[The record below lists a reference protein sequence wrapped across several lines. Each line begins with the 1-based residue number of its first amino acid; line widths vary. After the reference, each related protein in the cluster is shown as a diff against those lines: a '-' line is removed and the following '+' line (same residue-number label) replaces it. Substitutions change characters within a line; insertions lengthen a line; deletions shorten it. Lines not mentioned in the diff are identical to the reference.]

1 MTESKTELLGWLND
15 LLQLNYTRIEQ
26 CGTGGAFCQ
35 IADSIYGNVPLIR
48 VKFNSTT
55 EYDWINN
62 FKILQSVFNKQKIER
77 SVPIDRLVKCRYSD
91 NLEFLQWM
99 KKYWDAFY
107 PGGRYDALSKREAAI
122 AQAKKPRTPRT
133 GTAWSPTTPGG
144 GFPKTPV
151 SEVESVPGGGLGGS
165 RNGSVEDVGSVSM
178 GKQRAMSFGSQG
190 SIKSGIM
197 SKKSSAAGIPGSSP
211 GLRPSL
217 SQGKLVNANSAVVQ
231 HQERLIGDLSR
242 QVHDLKTAA
251 NVLERERNFYYL
263 KLRDLEV
270 LVLEKLESNNQ
281 PDFLHEI
288 QSILYATEEGFIR
301 PNKNNP
307 PKLAVAP
314 IAVTVP
320 RVNSAS
326 SRPPAPVIVSNT
338 APVTYIM
345 SDGKPASRRS
355 SLGDVLYPVTPT
367 DENVHSADTEVAESP
382 LIQDPPLHYPTPI
395 SRPTS
400 APHRP
405 PSATSTTKPR
415 RESSSKKPSTYNPPS
430 PTRTPPPD
438 SGRSTAK
445 QSVVNRVLGET
456 GRASPTR
463 ESVVGPVKQSATR
476 PGSANGGSKTP
487 GRTPPVRQESV
498 PWISAGA
505 GVTRAGS
512 LAGASVGVG
521 VGSRPGSGKK
531 SSVVS
536 GGSVRASVPALPK
549 SGRGSVGVRESGVEK
564 VGLEESVGGDVS
576 ASVEFGTSGGGAG
589 E

>member
-151 SEVESVPGGGLGGS
+151 SAVESGPGGGLG
-165 RNGSVEDVGSVSM
+165 EVGM
-178 GKQRAMSFGSQG
+178 GVWRMWGV
-190 SIKSGIM
+190 
-197 SKKSSAAGIPGSSP
+197 SAAGIPGSSP

-345 SDGKPASRRS
+345 
-355 SLGDVLYPVTPT
+355 T
-367 DENVHSADTEVAESP
+367 
-382 LIQDPPLHYPTPI
+382 
-395 SRPTS
+395 
-400 APHRP
+400 PHRP

-445 QSVVNRVLGET
+445 PSVVNRVLGET

-463 ESVVGPVKQSATR
+463 ESVVGPVKQSVTR
-476 PGSANGGSKTP
+476 PGSANGG
-487 GRTPPVRQESV
+487 ESV

-512 LAGASVGVG
+512 LAGASAV
-521 VGSRPGSGKK
+521 GKK

-536 GGSVRASVPALPK
+536 VGTVRASVPALPK